1 MKLGMKKRLSAVLV
15 AGSLVLGGSFLAEP
29 AAYAGG
35 SGSAFAG
42 PLYASASTKAWGGTQ
57 GRSYAK
63 HGCKSAKSRWSS
75 GRTNAWAA
83 CGVDLKSTARYR
95 FR

>member
-1 MKLGMKKRLSAVLV
+1 MKFGMKKRLSAILV
-15 AGSLVLGGSFLAEP
+15 AGSLALGGSFLMEP

-42 PLYASASTKAWGGTQ
+42 PFHASASTKAWGGTK

-63 HGCKSAKSRWSS
+63 HGCKSFNSGWSS
-75 GRTNAWAA
+75 GKTNAWAA
-83 CGVDLKSTARYR
+83 CGFDHKSKARYR
-95 FR
+95 LR